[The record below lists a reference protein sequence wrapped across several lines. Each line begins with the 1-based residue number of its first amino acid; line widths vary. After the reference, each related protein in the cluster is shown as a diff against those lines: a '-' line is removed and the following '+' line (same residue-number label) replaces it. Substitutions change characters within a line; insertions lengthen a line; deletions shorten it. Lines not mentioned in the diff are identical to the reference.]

1 MRLVKSMRRLKLMV
15 SFRQK
20 LMTAALA
27 LSVSFTV
34 VAQKGSDNS
43 NKRPEKPPP
52 PQIVVKDKDK
62 PPQTPP
68 KGKGKP

>member
-1 MRLVKSMRRLKLMV
+1 MRRLKLMV

-43 NKRPEKPPP
+43 NRPKKPDP

>member
-1 MRLVKSMRRLKLMV
+1 MRRLKLMV

-34 VAQKGSDNS
+34 VAQKGGDNS
-43 NKRPEKPPP
+43 NRPKKPDP
-52 PQIVVKDKDK
+52 PQIVVKEKDK
-62 PPQTPP
+62 RPEP